1 MSEDRTAAGG
11 RDWNDPREV
20 EDPEIDAQNKA
31 FVSATRKLP
40 CVEVKHRALLAIDA
54 LDVDYGWNHDLLTQ
68 ARELVNEAWSE
79 ACKRYA
85 GKA

>member
-40 CVEVKHRALLAIDA
+40 LRRGQASRSTRDRRA
-54 LDVDYGWNHDLLTQ
+54 
-68 ARELVNEAWSE
+68 
-79 ACKRYA
+79 
-85 GKA
+85 